1 MVSGT
6 RAGVGPAR
14 AAPGPSDPGQHPE
27 ILPPIETPL
36 SDEQCRFVLD
46 AAGTLVWMPAAHKR
60 RRRVP
65 LIEALMWQLATGQ
78 TSRRRSPTAF
88 IRLARD
94 CAQQLEGK
102 EKAEEPQDLSGWGDT
117 AEEMLTRLMAGRLAN
132 EPLNSSD
139 SG

>member
-1 MVSGT
+1 MSGT
-6 RAGVGPAR
+6 RAEVAPDL
-14 AAPGPSDPGQHPE
+14 AAPGSSDPGRHPE

-36 SDEQCRFVLD
+36 SDEQCRFILD
-46 AAGTLVWMPAAHKR
+46 AAGTLVWMPAANKR

-94 CAQQLEGK
+94 CAQQLDGK
-102 EKAEEPQDLSGWGDT
+102 LKEEKEPQDLSGWGDT
-117 AEEMLTRLMAGRLAN
+117 AEEMLARLMARRLVN
-132 EPLNSSD
+132 EPPNSSD